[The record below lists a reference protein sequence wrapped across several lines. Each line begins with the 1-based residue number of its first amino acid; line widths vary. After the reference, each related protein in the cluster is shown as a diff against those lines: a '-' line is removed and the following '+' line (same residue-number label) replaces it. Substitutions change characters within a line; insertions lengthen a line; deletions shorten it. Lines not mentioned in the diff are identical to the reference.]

1 MGFDKNQSAG
11 YLINHLARIFA
22 QALAREIKPLGL
34 APGQFM
40 VLLEL
45 WREDGLTQ
53 RDLVGRLDVEQATL
67 ANTLSRMERDGLVR
81 RVPHPT
87 DGRAQVI
94 RLTERARRLEGPA
107 TTGGRRHQSAHAR
120 GTCGRR
126 PPPFRRDD
134 AGGDRGGGAQCGR
147 GEGLEV
153 GGDDGLLRRSAGPS

>member
-1 MGFDKNQSAG
+1 MAFDKNESAG

-53 RDLVGRLDVEQATL
+53 RDLVDRLDVEQATL
-67 ANTLSRMERDGLVR
+67 ANTLSRMERDDLVR
-81 RVPHPT
+81 RAPHPS

-107 TTGGRRHQSAHAR
+107 TRAADGINRRMLAELPAADRSRFIATMRRVIAAGSRRTAEDDHQGPAGR
-120 GTCGRR
+120 
-126 PPPFRRDD
+126 
-134 AGGDRGGGAQCGR
+134 
-147 GEGLEV
+147 
-153 GGDDGLLRRSAGPS
+153 

>member
-1 MGFDKNQSAG
+1 MAFDKNESAG

-22 QALAREIKPLGL
+22 QALAREIRPLGL

-45 WREDGLTQ
+45 WREEGVTQ

-94 RLTERARRLEGPA
+94 RLTERARRLEALA
-107 TTGGRRHQSAHAR
+107 TSAADGINRRMLAGLTAVERQRFIETMRRVIAV
-120 GTCGRR
+120 GT
-126 PPPFRRDD
+126 RRDD
-134 AGGDRGGGAQCGR
+134 AG
-147 GEGLEV
+147 
-153 GGDDGLLRRSAGPS
+153 

>member
-1 MGFDKNQSAG
+1 VAFEKNDSAG

-53 RDLVGRLDVEQATL
+53 RDLVARLDVEQATL

-81 RVPHPT
+81 RVPHPS

-94 RLTERARRLEGPA
+94 RLTPLASRLEGPA
-107 TTGGRRHQSAHAR
+107 TRAADAINRRMLAGLPPAERGHFVEIMRRVIATGTRH
-120 GTCGRR
+120 
-126 PPPFRRDD
+126 PD
-134 AGGDRGGGAQCGR
+134 ADR
-147 GEGLEV
+147 
-153 GGDDGLLRRSAGPS
+153 